1 MIAATRSAYASS
13 SMSKPPRSA
22 RSTSTA
28 SMAST
33 TSATENSRS
42 LSTST
47 TTSGVPSSWASKPRS
62 RTCRNGTASS
72 RSATRPDSG
81 TPSSSGTSSSDSTT
95 RRRPPTS
102 PTVCR
107 SPARVERRMIAHAS
121 CPWSAAMASRA
132 FVVGVMRPE
141 SRRSAPTGPWPSRK
155 PPGFCSDVRGNGTQ
169 PPERR
174 DGAGPCLGHEVRDA
188 SAHLL
193 DLLQVAHHG
202 LQLGDREARV
212 HLPHLAQDRVVRL
225 IDPGVGELH
234 GVHPRLAPV
243 IGIGTAL
250 DQSLRLEPVED
261 AGGRARG
268 QLGRLR
274 QLPGRHRG
282 AVPQEHAVRLE
293 VHDVEADRPRDPLV
307 GQHRGGDHLLHHQRD
322 LLAELLPGGQ
332 DRSPSAT
339 LSESELFRIRN
350 IPYQELSHPRL
361 PNRQDERDDREA

>member
-47 TTSGVPSSWASKPRS
+47 TTSGVPSSWASKTRS

-72 RSATRPDSG
+72 RSATCPASG

-107 SPARVERRMIAHAS
+107 SPALVERRMIAHAS

-132 FVVGVMRPE
+132 V
-141 SRRSAPTGPWPSRK
+141 RSAVMPPSSVGSGGRSASVSK
-155 PPGFCSDVRGNGTQ
+155 PRSPDS
-169 PPERR
+169 
-174 DGAGPCLGHEVRDA
+174 
-188 SAHLL
+188 L
-193 DLLQVAHHG
+193 DLVQVAQHG
-202 LQLGDREARV
+202 LQLGHRVARV
-212 HLPHLAQDRVVRL
+212 HLTHLPQDLVVRRIDARVVELHRVHPGL
-225 IDPGVGELH
+225 ATVIGVGS
-234 GVHPRLAPV
+234 
-243 IGIGTAL
+243 AL
-250 DQSLRLEPVED
+250 DESLRLEPVED
-261 AGGRARG
+261 PRGRARG

-274 QLPGRHRG
+274 QLSGRHRLT
-282 AVPQEHAVRLE
+282 VPQEHAVRLE
-293 VHDVEADRPRDPLV
+293 VDDVQTDGPRDALV
-307 GQHRGGDHLLHHQRD
+307 GEHRGGDHLLHHQGD
-322 LLAELLPGGQ
+322 LLAELFAGGQ
-332 DRSPSAT
+332 DRSPSL
-339 LSESELFRIRN
+339 LSPYRN
-350 IPYQELSHPRL
+350 Y
-361 PNRQDERDDREA
+361 